1 MKLFATESNRF
12 KFAAECLLI
21 VGAMILAP
29 FCYGWEV
36 STHRSMGRGSLT
48 NSVRFASARPEIA
61 CYTNVLLNPVY
72 WQLLEDYLEFEDLEN
87 NALEHF

>member
-1 MKLFATESNRF
+1 
-12 KFAAECLLI
+12 
-21 VGAMILAP
+21 
-29 FCYGWEV
+29 
-36 STHRSMGRGSLT
+36 
-48 NSVRFASARPEIA
+48 VRFASARPEIA